1 MDMEVGM
8 TRAALLLLVACAD
21 PVGEIAVAP
30 PPPAPADHV
39 ILGPA
44 YTVDPAQPWAQ
55 AVGLRGGEI
64 VYVGD
69 AAGAVAF
76 QGPNT
81 AVHQLS
87 ADQTLLPGMH
97 DAHVHI
103 LESFHPA
110 VSCLVTGGQSP
121 TAMARQASRCRVS
134 AGTSWVLGWG
144 FRIDDLLF
152 APRNP
157 KAYLDAWFP
166 HTPVAIMEETSHATW
181 VNSEALR
188 QLGIDATTPDPV
200 GGVISRDPF
209 TGAPD
214 GLLLDSA
221 GELPWDEALIPNP
234 TLRAQNEAALRAGL
248 AAANRNGITSLCDAR
263 GYWQRGHLE
272 AWEAVEAAGDLS
284 VRAIVGLWAYPTMDT
299 DVLITELTARYRNT
313 PGDRLR
319 FNQVKLYADGIVTN
333 TTAALIDPYLTW
345 TFAGP
350 RGLFYFDQTRMQRL
364 VTELGAVGFD
374 MHIHTIG
381 DGAVHDALNA
391 IEAAGPTSQRH
402 RLTHVELVDPAD
414 VPRFEQLGVTADMQI
429 SAWTLPQHLHDEDV
443 FLGAQRVDQRAW
455 PLRDLYDTGAHVVLS
470 SDYDVGDLSPF
481 KGMERAV
488 NRGPQSLPSVDAA
501 IRAYTMEPA
510 WLMRQEDLVGSIEVG
525 KRADLIVVDR
535 NPLTTPDLGNTRVL
549 LTLVDGAPVYRR
561 PGF

>member
-1 MDMEVGM
+1 M
-8 TRAALLLLVACAD
+8 TALLLLLACAPED
-21 PVGEIAVAP
+21 AARP

-44 YTVDPAQPWAQ
+44 YTVNPAQPWAE
-55 AVGLRGGEI
+55 AVALRGGEI

-69 AAGAVAF
+69 AAGVAAL

-81 AVHQLS
+81 SVHQLTG
-87 ADQTLLPGMH
+87 DQTLLPGMH

-110 VSCLVTGGQSP
+110 VQCVVRGGQGA
-121 TAMARQASRCRVS
+121 TAIARQASRCRVS
-134 AGTSWVLGWG
+134 PGTGWVLGWG
-144 FRIDDLLF
+144 VRIDDLLF
-152 APRNP
+152 ARRNP

-166 HTPVAIMEETSHATW
+166 RTPVAIMEETSHATW

-188 QLGIDATTPDPV
+188 LLGIDASTPDPV
-200 GGVISRDPF
+200 GGVISRDPR

-221 GELPWDEALIPNP
+221 GELPWDLALLPNP
-234 TLRAQNEAALRAGL
+234 TLMAQNERALRAGL
-248 AAANRNGITSLCDAR
+248 AAANRSGITSLCDAR
-263 GYWQRGHLE
+263 AYWQRGHLE

-299 DVLITELTARYRNT
+299 DLLITELTARYRNV

-319 FNQVKLYADGIVTN
+319 FSQVKLYADGITIN
-333 TTAALIDPYLTW
+333 TTAALLDPYLTW

-350 RGLFYFDQTRMQRL
+350 RGLFYFDRSRMERL
-364 VTELGAVGFD
+364 VGELGAVGFD

-381 DGAVHDALNA
+381 DGAVHEALNA
-391 IEAAGPTSQRH
+391 IELAGLPGHRH
-402 RLTHVELVDPAD
+402 RLTHMELVDPAD
-414 VPRFEQLGVTADMQI
+414 VPRFAALGVTADVQA
-429 SAWTLPQHLHDEDV
+429 SEWTLPAHVHDLDL
-443 FLGAQRVDQRAW
+443 FLGARRVDERAW
-455 PLRDLYDTGAHVVLS
+455 PLRDLYDSGAHVVLS

-481 KGMERAV
+481 QGMARAV
-488 NRGPQSLPSVDAA
+488 DRGPQSLPDVAAA
-501 IRAYTMEPA
+501 IRAYTVEPA
-510 WLMRQEDLVGSIEVG
+510 RLMRQETLVGSIEVG

-535 NPLTTPDLGNTRVL
+535 SPLTTPDLGGTQVL
-549 LTLVDGAPVYRR
+549 LTLLDGQPVYRG